1 MKVEWGKN
9 NMHLQQSKFASAQQ
23 LNNSFARRITTLLS
37 AGIEENGRASLIVSG
52 GRTPAGLFEKLS
64 HANLPWE
71 KIDVSLADERWVASG
86 DDASNEKMLRAKLLK
101 NNAAVANFVGLK
113 TDHSD
118 ATEAVEQCTDNLA
131 QMHTPFEVLILG
143 MGEDGHTAS
152 LFPCSAQI
160 EQGLDMESGNAYIAV
175 QPTTAANQRMSLTL
189 PALLNSK
196 KIFLHL
202 TGQKKK
208 DVLEQAFA
216 GDDELAMPIRAVLNN
231 APVELM
237 WAP

>member
-1 MKVEWGKN
+1 MS
-9 NMHLQQSKFASAQQ
+9 LQQSKFATAQQ
-23 LNNSFARRITTLLS
+23 LNNSFARRITQLLS
-37 AGIEENGRASLIVSG
+37 AGIEENGRASLVVSG
-52 GRTPAGLFEKLS
+52 GRTPAQLFEKLS
-64 HANLPWE
+64 RASLPWE
-71 KIDVSLADERWVASG
+71 KVDVSLADERWVEPEDG
-86 DDASNEKMLRAKLLK
+86 ASNEKMLRATLLK
-101 NNAAVANFVGLK
+101 NKAAVANFVGLK
-113 TDHSD
+113 TAHSD
-118 ATEAVEQCTDNLA
+118 ATEALGQCTENLA
-131 QMHTPFEVLILG
+131 QMHSPFDVLILG

-152 LFPCSAQI
+152 LFPCSEQI
-160 EQGLDMESGNAYIAV
+160 KQGLDLESGNAYIAV
-175 QPTTAANQRMSLTL
+175 QPTSAPNQRMSLTL